1 METRIPSA
9 VTVEGERAAQSLRAA
24 TTGKTDD
31 QKLRDVAAE
40 FEGVFLSMMLSQM
53 RKSVQKSGLFDG
65 GQGEQVFQ
73 GLLDQEYTKRA
84 AQRGE
89 GLGIGRMM
97 YEALKRP
104 STMDVRA

>member
-9 VTVEGERAAQSLRAA
+9 VTVEGERTARSLRGVAD
-24 TTGKTDD
+24 GNPEDK
-31 QKLRDVAAE
+31 KLREAAAD
-40 FEGVFLSMMLSQM
+40 FEAVFLSLMLSQM
-53 RKSVQKSGLFDG
+53 RKAVPKSGLWDG

-84 AQRGE
+84 AMSGE
-89 GLGIGRMM
+89 GLGIGKMV

-104 STMDVRA
+104 STVDVRA